1 MGLIRIRET
10 GQVVTEISFRQMHRK
25 TRPVLQNPITVE
37 RLNELGAD
45 PVFEGPAAT
54 TTGPY
59 EFSFRSGVEQDA
71 DGKWFTVYA
80 VGPVFKEY
88 TDEDGVVQTVE
99 AQTAAYRTRIDE
111 QTAANVRNTRNEL
124 LADCDWVTVKAI
136 DQNAADSLGVQIPVD
151 WLTYRQALRDIT
163 SHANFPHLAEDDWPT
178 KP

>member
-10 GQVVTEISFRQMHRK
+10 GQVVTEISFRQMHKK
-25 TRPVLQNPITVE
+25 TRPVLGSPLTLE

-59 EFSFRSGVEQDA
+59 EFSFRSGVEQNDH
-71 DGKWFTVYA
+71 GQWFTVYS

-88 TDEDGVVQTVE
+88 TDEDGVTHTVE
-99 AQTAAYRTRIDE
+99 AQTAAYHAGVDE
-111 QTAANVRNTRNEL
+111 RAAVGVREQRNRL
-124 LADCDWVTVKAI
+124 LADT
-136 DQNAADSLGVQIPVD
+136 D
-151 WLTYRQALRDIT
+151 WLVIMHTEKGTNIPGAVEVYRQALRDIT
-163 SHANFPHLAEDDWPT
+163 AHANFPHLAEDDWPT